1 MAFDIYE
8 SPAFARLFRAYT
20 GSARSVGIQLTLAS
34 EQAHAATPLIVATS
48 SDLALYPGRGAPPTV
63 EGFRLSTRGFKELT
77 AVSHL
82 GPALASLA
90 RIKELD
96 PHGPWR
102 EGAAE
107 LLAATR
113 ETREA
118 NSPALWRDLIRIES
132 FAGREEAIA
141 DMIDYSCV
149 LTERVLERSLQ
160 DPAYLTAA
168 TVRRD
173 FLEGPSPDLPV
184 PLNRI
189 MVATFFLFGM
199 DLGHRLITWFDELDL
214 PWEDAMVIIA
224 GRQGRPTAGVT
235 RDSNSVAGVIHA
247 AARGRL
253 PERNLLIAPHAPVF
267 PMYDG
272 TNLDAVSALE
282 PDYRRLWSGVRATC
296 ELGEQMFDGYP
307 RFEPSR
313 SARRRVGPGTVTVSE
328 MPAVTGPTDWFA
340 LTSRLRLVLED
351 PRQLLSGAVTDF
363 AAQQL
368 VDHDNDPSK
377 LFIPGLDGEPYPL
390 STATGVAGRNH
401 SRGYDEGE
409 AS

>member
-1 MAFDIYE
+1 MAGYE
-8 SPAFARLFRAYT
+8 SPAFTRLFHAYT
-20 GSARSVGIQLTLAS
+20 GSPLSIGGQLTLAS
-34 EQAHAATPLIVATS
+34 ERTYADAPLIVATHG
-48 SDLALYPGRGAPPTV
+48 DLALYPGHGEPPTI

-82 GPALASLA
+82 GPAVASLA
-90 RIKELD
+90 RVKALN
-96 PHGPWR
+96 PTGPWQAA
-102 EGAAE
+102 GAE

-113 ETREA
+113 ETRAA
-118 NSPALWRDLIRIES
+118 NSTELWRDLVQIGS
-132 FAGREEAIA
+132 FAGREPAIA
-141 DMIDYSCV
+141 TMVDYACLV
-149 LTERVLERSLQ
+149 TERILERSLT
-160 DPAYLTAA
+160 DESYLTVE

-173 FLEGPSPDLPV
+173 YLEGPSDELPV

-189 MVATFFLFGM
+189 MVATFYLFGM
-199 DLGHRLITWFDELDL
+199 DLGHRLVTWFDGLGL
-214 PWEDAMVIIA
+214 PWEDTMVIIA

-247 AARGRL
+247 ASRGRL

-267 PMYDG
+267 PTYDG

-296 ELGEQMFDGYP
+296 ELGEQMFAGYP
-307 RFEPSR
+307 RFEPPPPG
-313 SARRRVGPGTVTVSE
+313 RRPIHPGIETVSE
-328 MPAVTGPTDWFA
+328 LPAVSDATDWFA

-363 AAQQL
+363 AAEQL
-368 VDHDNDPSK
+368 VDNGNDPAK
-377 LFIPGLDGEPYPL
+377 IFVPGLDGEPYPVH
-390 STATGVAGRNH
+390 ATPPAHDHFH
-401 SRGYDEGE
+401 SRDYEGE

>member
-20 GSARSVGIQLTLAS
+20 GAPQSVGIQLTLAA
-34 EQAHAATPLIVATS
+34 ERAHAAAPLIVATS
-48 SDLALYPGRGAPPTV
+48 SDLALYPGHGAPPAV

-82 GPALASLA
+82 GPAVASLA

-96 PHGPWR
+96 PGGPWPAA
-102 EGAAE
+102 GAE

-118 NSPALWRDLIRIES
+118 NTAELWRDLVRIDS
-132 FAGREEAIA
+132 FAGREPEIA
-141 DMIDYSCV
+141 AMIDYACV
-149 LTERVLERSLQ
+149 VTERILERSLR
-160 DPAYLTAA
+160 DESYLTAEA
-168 TVRRD
+168 VRRD
-173 FLEGPSPDLPV
+173 YLDGPSDDLPV

-189 MVATFFLFGM
+189 MVATFYLFGM
-199 DLGHRLITWFDELDL
+199 DLGHRLINWFDGLGL
-214 PWEDAMVIIA
+214 PWEETMVIIA

-235 RDSNSVAGVIHA
+235 RDSNSVAGVINA
-247 AARGRL
+247 ASRGRL

-272 TNLDAVSALE
+272 TNLDAVSAQE
-282 PDYRRLWSGVRATC
+282 PAYRRLWSGVRATC
-296 ELGEQMFDGYP
+296 ELGEQMFAGYP
-307 RFEPSR
+307 RFQPSR
-313 SARRRVGPGTVTVSE
+313 SSRRTVRPGTETVSE
-328 MPAVTGPTDWFA
+328 MPAINGPADWFA
-340 LTSRLRLVLED
+340 LTARLRLVLED

-368 VDHDNDPSK
+368 VDNGNDPARI
-377 LFIPGLDGEPYPL
+377 FVPGLDGEPYPVRA
-390 STATGVAGRNH
+390 SSSAHDRIH
-401 SRGYDEGE
+401 SRGYQGE